1 MMNIIFHKF
10 LKLTKK
16 KIFIY
21 VITYLP
27 ICTYLNQ
34 NNPLCNN
41 VYNIAIFIDEYI
53 YYFLPFFQWIAMTMS
68 DGNFAKKL
76 SPIME
81 DFEEEKLKRW
91 ESDESTNVCE
101 EFISRVIWA
110 ISIIF
115 IVVTFPFSLC
125 VSIRMVQVR
134 NLKVIIFYLY
144 IYHTVVMRKVAL
156 SCFLGIS

>member
-1 MMNIIFHKF
+1 
-10 LKLTKK
+10 
-16 KIFIY
+16 
-21 VITYLP
+21 
-27 ICTYLNQ
+27 
-34 NNPLCNN
+34 
-41 VYNIAIFIDEYI
+41 
-53 YYFLPFFQWIAMTMS
+53 MTMS

-134 NLKVIIFYLY
+134 NLKVIIFY